1 MNEEFEKQSK
11 NYLSHIYS
19 ESKNPKNE
27 YPQKLAEYISLN
39 YFNKKNES
47 ILDVGCGRGDMLR
60 AFQNLNYDVEGID
73 LSGESINLCKP
84 IKVKNYNLEDQNI
97 TVDKSYEFIFSKSLI
112 EHLQKPLN
120 FLRNCHAFLKESGK
134 LVIMTPSWRHF
145 YWGPFYLDFTHK
157 SPFTLMSLK
166 NALILAGFK
175 NVKVE
180 YFYQLPIIW
189 KYPKIKILSTVVRK
203 LPIPYSPMHDGSTL
217 FKWPDNIN
225 KFIRFSNEV
234 MLFASCEK

>member
-27 YPQKLAEYISLN
+27 YPLKLAEYISLN
-39 YFNKKNES
+39 YFNKKNGS

-120 FLRNCHAFLKESGK
+120 FLRNCYAFLKESGK
-134 LVIMTPSWRHF
+134 LVIMTPSWHHF

-175 NVKVE
+175 KVKVE

-189 KYPKIKILSTVVRK
+189 KYPKIKILSTVIRK
-203 LPIPYSPMHDGSTL
+203 LPIPYSPMHDDATII
-217 FKWPDNIN
+217 KWPDNLN

-234 MLFASCEK
+234 MLLASCEK